1 MKSRDIMVYVVCA
14 AVAAALIVF
23 SVRRMTKS
31 PQPPA
36 AQPVAT
42 APQQAPDVS
51 GVRRMPLADL
61 QERLDRSEVTL
72 IDVRDADSYIAGH
85 IPGAIHIPLSY
96 IEGEVRYLPRDK
108 PIVTYC
114 T

>member
-1 MKSRDIMVYVVCA
+1 MKPRDLLVYVVCA
-14 AVAAALIVF
+14 AIAVALIVF
-23 SVRRMTKS
+23 SVRRMTKT
-31 PQPPA
+31 PHA
-36 AQPVAT
+36 APEDRVAVKEL
-42 APQQAPDVS
+42 QQ
-51 GVRRMPLADL
+51 
-61 QERLDRSEVTL
+61 RLGTVTL